1 MKFKFVRKISRQIVG
16 KFLVVRITYSDGS
29 AMIKRHYLR

>member
-1 MKFKFVRKISRQIVG
+1 MKIKSVKRFSQQIVG
-16 KFLVVRITYSDGS
+16 KFLVVKITYSDGS